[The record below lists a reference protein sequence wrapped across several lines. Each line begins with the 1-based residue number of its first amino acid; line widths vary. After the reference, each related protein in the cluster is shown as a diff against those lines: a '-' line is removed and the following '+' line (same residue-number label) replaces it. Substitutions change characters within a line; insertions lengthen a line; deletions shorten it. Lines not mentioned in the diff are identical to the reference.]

1 MDPEE
6 APIPHG
12 RLALIALAVAM
23 IGALLVWRFRAPSAT
38 APGVQEGSGGAAAT
52 ATALP
57 AATDPPGMAGTP
69 SPAADASGAVE
80 RLRPQ
85 VLASHPHD
93 PGAFT
98 QGLLW
103 KDGQLYES
111 TGLNGR
117 SSLRRVDL
125 ATGKVAQQVAVP
137 EQYFAE
143 GLALVGDRLY
153 QLTWQSHAGF
163 IYDLADLKQEDGF
176 TFEGEGWGLCYDGQR
191 LLRSD
196 GSADLIFHDPA
207 DFEETGRVTVTLGGE
222 PQERINELECVDG
235 AVYANVW
242 QTDRILRID
251 PRSGA
256 VTAEIDASGLLSAD
270 ERAAADVL
278 NGIAYDADA
287 QRFFI
292 TGKLWPKLFE
302 VRFAP

>member
-1 MDPEE
+1 MDPEA

-12 RLALIALAVAM
+12 RLALIALAVAL

-38 APGVQEGSGGAAAT
+38 APGVGEGSGGAAT

-57 AATDPPGMAGTP
+57 PPTDAPSAADTP
-69 SPAADASGAVE
+69 SAAAPATGGVE
-80 RLRPQ
+80 RLRLQ
-85 VLASHPHD
+85 VLSSHPHD

-143 GLALVGDRLY
+143 GLALVADRLY

-163 IYDLADLKQEDGF
+163 IYDLADLSQEGGF
-176 TFEGEGWGLCYDGQR
+176 TFDGEGWGLCYDGER
-191 LLRSD
+191 LVRSD

-207 DFEETGRVTVTLGGE
+207 DFKETGRVTVSLDGA
-222 PQERINELECVDG
+222 PQERINELECVDD

-251 PRSGA
+251 PRTGA
-256 VTAEIDASGLLSAD
+256 VTAEIDASGLLGDD

-278 NGIAYDADA
+278 NGIAYDPEA

-302 VRFAP
+302 VRFVP